1 MRPSY
6 RVCLVG
12 SVPEIPEVFEDLPC
26 EVTLAEHLDALLAAI
41 AARKPDLV
49 LCDYPNLAPIRD
61 ADPQLPVIVLAA
73 EAPHD
78 KVLAAME
85 LAYAYFSPPFDP
97 AQIREMVIE
106 ALENPDVADGIKVDS
121 RDPKFTTLRLRC
133 RVSTADRLIRFVLQM
148 KSDLSPEDRIEAAMA
163 FREML
168 LNAIEHGGKLNPNA
182 WVRVTRVRTQR
193 TVVYYIQDPGA
204 GFSRGHLPHAA
215 IENPEG
221 SPAEHLKIRAEQGM
235 RAGGFGMMMTQQLVD
250 EVIYNEQGNEVVLIK
265 HFDRPP
271 LTPPAP
277 ATGS

>member
-1 MRPSY
+1 MRPAY
-6 RVCLVG
+6 RVLLVG
-12 SVPEIPEVFEDLPC
+12 NLPELSDAFENVRC
-26 EVTLAEHLDALLAAI
+26 EMILAENLPSALATI
-41 AARKPDLV
+41 AARKPDLI
-49 LCDYPNLAPIRD
+49 LCDYPSLAPLRE

-73 EAPHD
+73 EAPLE
-78 KVLAAME
+78 KVLEAME
-85 LAYAYFSPPFDP
+85 KAYAYFSPPFDP
-97 AQIREMVIE
+97 EQIREMVIE

-148 KSDLSPEDRIEAAMA
+148 KSDLSPEDRTEAAMA

-168 LNAIEHGGKLNPNA
+168 LNAIEHGGKFNPNA

-215 IENPEG
+215 IQNPEG
-221 SPAEHLKIRAEQGM
+221 SPAEHLKVRAEQGM

-265 HFDRPP
+265 HFD
-271 LTPPAP
+271 
-277 ATGS
+277 